1 MMVAIDKHGK
11 RFLATTCTKRQSLF
25 CPACKEPVILKT
37 GQQKTAHFAH
47 KNLQDCFGFSEKET
61 IEHLQL
67 KKYFF
72 EWCRQFVT
80 HPPVLEAYLPALR
93 QRPDILCGDLAI
105 EIQCSVLAYER
116 MKERTKG
123 YLSKNYRVWWILG
136 SAFFKNDRL
145 KTREKYFCM
154 YNDTMGTHLWKIDWL
169 EKRLYL
175 FYHLAELFSGIVTY
189 ETISWPFFSESP
201 VSLLEKQMENQN
213 RQKVLTNVGCQKWL
227 QKKLYYR
234 QSKYVHLQK
243 QFYLRKKHLLY
254 LSPWMYAE
262 SRFFFIFK
270 KKSSFI
276 VFYLKKSS
284 VNKQAETN
292 NGSISIGS
300 KKLNQIK
307 QLGFIQWLIRKRFSD
322 YFTRSVRRY
331 S

>member
-1 MMVAIDKHGK
+1 
-11 RFLATTCTKRQSLF
+11 
-25 CPACKEPVILKT
+25 
-37 GQQKTAHFAH
+37 
-47 KNLQDCFGFSEKET
+47 
-61 IEHLQL
+61 LQL

-72 EWCRQFVT
+72 EWCRQFVA

-145 KTREKYFCM
+145 KMREKYFCM

-175 FYHLAELFSGIVTY
+175 FYHLAELFSGTVTY

-201 VSLLEKQMENQN
+201 VSLLEKQWENQN
-213 RQKVLTNVGCQKWL
+213 RQKVFTNVGCQKWL

-284 VNKQAETN
+284 VNKQAEA
-292 NGSISIGS
+292 
-300 KKLNQIK
+300 
-307 QLGFIQWLIRKRFSD
+307 
-322 YFTRSVRRY
+322 
-331 S
+331 

>member
-61 IEHLQL
+61 TEHLQL

-80 HPPVLEAYLPALR
+80 HPPVLEAYLPTLR

-105 EIQCSVLAYER
+105 EIQYSVLAYER

-136 SAFFKNDRL
+136 SAFFNNDRL

-175 FYHLAELFSGIVTY
+175 FCHLAELFSGTVTF

-201 VSLLEKQMENQN
+201 VSLLEKLMENQN

-227 QKKLYYR
+227 Q
-234 QSKYVHLQK
+234 
-243 QFYLRKKHLLY
+243 
-254 LSPWMYAE
+254 
-262 SRFFFIFK
+262 
-270 KKSSFI
+270 
-276 VFYLKKSS
+276 
-284 VNKQAETN
+284 
-292 NGSISIGS
+292 
-300 KKLNQIK
+300 
-307 QLGFIQWLIRKRFSD
+307 
-322 YFTRSVRRY
+322 TRSA